1 MGDTNELMEFL
12 SASLGATLD
21 EIYQRLID
29 CDFTREDPG
38 LAMFVVA
45 LLNALGR
52 EGRGNRPTE
61 VVLMLA
67 FGESGTAERGR
78 NRLMRWRRG
87 EMSGHDLAREP
98 GLGEQ
103 RDHRLG
109 EMPLPVQPAQ
119 PLIGAKRQRDG
130 PGPSHSVDS
139 PTAAPPLK
147 RVRVSEIEIQTSE
160 TIETLEKKERDQSE
174 LCAKLQEYRAIARER
189 DEWKKKFEDLQVAYK
204 EDEIKHL
211 KELYM
216 AKVSQVSPEILASM
230 RSSEGSN
237 DTRPRTTAQELC
249 ASRGPEVL
257 DLRASRRPEAPQQTR
272 PSASSQRL
280 TIPDPSDTYL
290 APQFQESFN
299 QVARAAMD
307 EINRGTKRTLARIVP
322 SQRRD
327 HSSNSSERATRTIAC
342 SAPGGVFEKSRVVDI
357 RKNLMA
363 RHQFTQ
369 VPAEHPR
376 ACLND
381 MSWNPATNDQVI
393 PPGSRHLIIGDSLV
407 RDLNEIFVYG
417 QTTILSFGGAS
428 VAQVIKMMEFQSG
441 DHLDTLIIMLG
452 TNDVSRAPVTPEN
465 KWEPLL
471 VCLLNELK
479 EKYRPKLVILCTIP
493 PNPLVGTIAA
503 DFMNGNVT
511 RWNEMTRSLVRN
523 NPGELRLLDLENM
536 LRMTDHIALTKD
548 GVHFNTQR
556 GRHWINDVFQTQ
568 LREAEQ
574 ESRATG
580 SLARTNS
587 TGGSR
592 IRAAVPESLAN
603 RLGPLATETVGAVTV
618 APSSN
623 VRDRLGTAPPPRP
636 QSIGSRLGR
645 SVEQN
650 NRNNSQTASRRND
663 SPATTNPAST
673 AGPSAST
680 VPAEGIESGSR
691 LLWNRS
697 DPSHWG
703 QYKADMSAKLNMN
716 TLTCREDAMR
726 MTGGESPT
734 VSRLYRIP
742 GVDWLLA
749 EQEKFSSSTS
759 LRHVDLDGLPHDNT
773 FGPLNTRSLTD
784 VRDRTRERT
793 PPARKGKFQTENK
806 PNNKHHKMYRQFA
819 KPPGQ
824 TPGEYSRDYPR
835 TTTVVGDDKRYG
847 NLKAP
852 IGDGLFAAYDPLD
865 MKAAQYQI
873 VAGSDYLYTPRS
885 LFWPDVIF
893 LTAPKLDWGQAIGMM
908 ISVRRVVSMEPQV
921 IVVAGSNDHL
931 QSRGLL
937 SRLTD
942 GSIPSKEVIGEAIM
956 TLLSA
961 MAEVEAAARQRF
973 TMNVVKVVFVLSPG
987 YAALPEPLQFVY
999 TMVTTIAEGI
1009 FNVIIPAPNRV
1020 VDPDNYYPSRSEL
1033 PAVWADISNAIQGLR
1048 DCSTTRLVL
1057 DEVLGLELS
1066 NFARLLKLRPG
1077 VDDDHLLVQQVA
1089 DDLWFRQMDHAEND
1103 QGRMIRKNMTS
1114 AEEDLMAMALRTKPH
1129 NNIWLYLS
1137 PRLCTLGEDAFEHAP
1152 AIIKEIHVYL
1162 KNLLNARELA
1172 GGKMLK
1178 LMQDV
1183 NTMSLDK
1190 FQADVLATK
1199 AQYERSDAILG
1210 GMGVGWTPSFLS
1222 TCYPKA
1228 SRNLIASFVKDIRK
1242 LSIGLVLAL
1251 YVTFGHENFV
1261 KGPANLFTQALA
1273 DLRLDGLLT
1282 LIAMTYGRL
1291 GDLLVLLRYP
1301 EKLQGPS
1308 REFNAQLETA
1318 SLKKMKDWRTLLL
1331 QYLLQQNRS
1340 VMGEDKVATN
1350 AGECKQ
1356 YCGMP
1361 LLTDLAVMMR
1371 IDPLALV
1378 HGLREFVRERT
1389 PPARKGK
1396 FQTEN
1401 KPNNK
1406 HHKMYRQFAKPPGQ
1420 TPGEYSRDYPRT
1432 TTVVGDDK
1440 RYGNLKAPIGDGLFA
1455 AYDPLDMKAAKYQIV
1470 AGSDYLYTPRSLF
1483 WPDVIFLTAPKLD
1496 WGQAIGM
1503 MISVRRVVSME
1514 PQVIVVA
1521 GSNDHLQSRGLLS
1534 RLTDGS
1540 IPSKEVIG
1548 EAIMTLLSAM
1558 AEVEAAARQRFTMN
1572 VVKVVFVLSPGYA
1585 ALPEPLQFVYTMVTT
1600 IAEGIFNVIIPA
1612 PNRVVDPD
1620 NYYPSRSELPAVWAD
1635 ISNAIQGLRDCS
1647 TTRLVLDEVLGLEL
1661 SNFARLLKLRPGV
1674 DDDHLLVQQVADDLW
1689 FRQMDHAE
1697 NDQGRMIRK
1706 NMTSAEED
1714 LMAMALRTKP
1724 HNNIWLYLSPRLC
1737 TLGEDAFEHAPAI
1750 IKEIHVYLKN
1760 LLNARELAGGK
1771 MLKLMQDVNTMSLD
1785 KFQADVLATKAQY
1798 ERSDAILGGMGVG
1811 WTPSFLSTCYPKA
1824 SRNLIAS
1831 FVKDIRK
1838 LSIGLVLA
1846 LYVTFGHE
1854 NFVKGPANLFTQALA
1869 DLRLDGLLT
1878 LIAMTYG
1885 RLGDLLVL
1893 LRYPEKLQGP
1903 SREFNAQLETASLKK
1918 MKDWRTLLLQY
1929 LLQQN
1934 RSVMGE
1940 DKVATNAGECKQ
1952 YCGMPL
1958 LTDLA
1963 VMMRI
1968 DPLALVHGLREFVTV
1983 VYGPVMSFAFPDVQV
1998 KAYRNSVLYVN
2009 LVSVVDCSVLNW
2021 VEQSELRKLAS
2032 DDRLFGRIAEPG
2044 WVLMDFN
2051 NHFKCRMGREDLSHI
2066 QFNPKLWNLRPVVKD
2081 TGEAVGV
2088 PQLPGAYAHAKENQQ
2103 TWLPGS
2109 RPLPDQCPRYPPIR
2123 RMLLGVTSPIIAP
2136 RIGAARDAEK
2146 RMLKWSGGMEP
2157 RFISW
2162 NAAAA
2167 HTFDFSIPDAWSR
2180 KKIKALPSRRPEV
2193 SAETWNEV
2201 YSSAD
2206 DLSRLKWS
2214 GEAKVVMLEVAR
2226 ESRGGSYI
2234 TIEDLAPHGEE
2245 LVEFLVD
2252 DELFYHAGDMAVPAR
2267 PDSGMNARQ
2276 GPSEPKPRPDADDD
2290 ELMDQDDNDD
2300 GTGSKT
2306 EKPGETDLGALE
2318 RDLLEYRFS
2327 EDDDGEV
2334 DGSLLLM
2341 ASSSFMSPTK
2351 EASADLS
2358 PIDPISQAREC
2369 RSRDPQKL
2377 LHESPRRRKIEESM
2391 KISFLSTLPEEEWER
2406 YQMELEGKTG
2416 AIWSRVNFMEKSWD
2430 VIRLYGTQSIMKV
2443 GLNQPIMREVLEKIV
2458 SSMESDVLT
2467 ESVTEDS
2474 ADDQHVAKKL
2484 PVRRARKGL
2493 KRLKGKTGSRAMNPR
2508 VVKSR
2513 ASAVVTS
2520 LTSAGRSGESGQGDS
2535 ATLTGGEKEN
2545 LIPPM
2550 LLAGLTVT
2558 ATRSKKTARTLADT
2572 KLEMEIICQC
2582 GSGGLE
2588 DYRPSRINMA
2598 KLKLE
2603 GQLDVVEY
2611 SRITVPESV
2620 HMGDPAGGYVE
2631 MLKARNSARG
2641 HLMAWSEKRAMQE
2654 YLKGLTENSNFNR
2667 KEYGT
2672 VMSSEANEIGLE
2684 KPLEISWRVALQKYF
2699 DETMNAP
2706 ATVAAYLAHP
2716 CVRTDMQVRLAWC
2729 LMGIKK
2735 AEYEASNYLKSRE
2748 QELEL
2753 MEALRALISKDDS
2766 AIAWAKRKDA
2776 LCFVRFVV
2784 DRIPTPVLGECIKII
2799 RQKGVDCERNF
2810 LRALLEL
2817 YQDMPLTVPSK
2828 ESNDME
2834 NYRKLEEVKDIPT
2847 KK

>member
-257 DLRASRRPEAPQQTR
+257 DLRASKGPEAPQQTR
-272 PSASSQRL
+272 PSASSQRF

-307 EINRGTKRTLARIVP
+307 EINRGTERTLARIVP

-417 QTTILSFGGAS
+417 HTTILSFGGAS
-428 VAQVIKMMEFQSG
+428 VAQVIKMMEFQSE

-580 SLARTNS
+580 SLARANS

-592 IRAAVPESLAN
+592 IRATVPESLAN
-603 RLGPLATETVGAVTV
+603 RLGPLATETVGAATV

-673 AGPSAST
+673 AGPSTST

-703 QYKADMSAKLNMN
+703 QYKTDMSAKLNMN

-793 PPARKGKFQTENK
+793 PPVRKGKFQTEDK
-806 PNNKHHKMYRQFA
+806 PNNEHHKMYRQFA

-865 MKAAQYQI
+865 MKAAKYLV

-942 GSIPSKEVIGEAIM
+942 GSIPSNEVIGEAIM

-961 MAEVEAAARQRF
+961 MTEVEAAARQRF
-973 TMNVVKVVFVLSPG
+973 TMNVVKVIFVLSPG

-1089 DDLWFRQMDHAEND
+1089 DDLWFRQMD
-1103 QGRMIRKNMTS
+1103 
-1114 AEEDLMAMALRTKPH
+1114 
-1129 NNIWLYLS
+1129 
-1137 PRLCTLGEDAFEHAP
+1137 
-1152 AIIKEIHVYL
+1152 
-1162 KNLLNARELA
+1162 
-1172 GGKMLK
+1172 
-1178 LMQDV
+1178 
-1183 NTMSLDK
+1183 
-1190 FQADVLATK
+1190 
-1199 AQYERSDAILG
+1199 
-1210 GMGVGWTPSFLS
+1210 
-1222 TCYPKA
+1222 
-1228 SRNLIASFVKDIRK
+1228 
-1242 LSIGLVLAL
+1242 
-1251 YVTFGHENFV
+1251 
-1261 KGPANLFTQALA
+1261 
-1273 DLRLDGLLT
+1273 
-1282 LIAMTYGRL
+1282 
-1291 GDLLVLLRYP
+1291 
-1301 EKLQGPS
+1301 
-1308 REFNAQLETA
+1308 
-1318 SLKKMKDWRTLLL
+1318 
-1331 QYLLQQNRS
+1331 
-1340 VMGEDKVATN
+1340 
-1350 AGECKQ
+1350 
-1356 YCGMP
+1356 
-1361 LLTDLAVMMR
+1361 
-1371 IDPLALV
+1371 
-1378 HGLREFVRERT
+1378 
-1389 PPARKGK
+1389 
-1396 FQTEN
+1396 
-1401 KPNNK
+1401 
-1406 HHKMYRQFAKPPGQ
+1406 
-1420 TPGEYSRDYPRT
+1420 
-1432 TTVVGDDK
+1432 
-1440 RYGNLKAPIGDGLFA
+1440 
-1455 AYDPLDMKAAKYQIV
+1455 
-1470 AGSDYLYTPRSLF
+1470 
-1483 WPDVIFLTAPKLD
+1483 
-1496 WGQAIGM
+1496 
-1503 MISVRRVVSME
+1503 
-1514 PQVIVVA
+1514 
-1521 GSNDHLQSRGLLS
+1521 
-1534 RLTDGS
+1534 
-1540 IPSKEVIG
+1540 
-1548 EAIMTLLSAM
+1548 
-1558 AEVEAAARQRFTMN
+1558 
-1572 VVKVVFVLSPGYA
+1572 
-1585 ALPEPLQFVYTMVTT
+1585 
-1600 IAEGIFNVIIPA
+1600 
-1612 PNRVVDPD
+1612 
-1620 NYYPSRSELPAVWAD
+1620 
-1635 ISNAIQGLRDCS
+1635 
-1647 TTRLVLDEVLGLEL
+1647 
-1661 SNFARLLKLRPGV
+1661 
-1674 DDDHLLVQQVADDLW
+1674 
-1689 FRQMDHAE
+1689 
-1697 NDQGRMIRK
+1697 
-1706 NMTSAEED
+1706 
-1714 LMAMALRTKP
+1714 
-1724 HNNIWLYLSPRLC
+1724 
-1737 TLGEDAFEHAPAI
+1737 
-1750 IKEIHVYLKN
+1750 
-1760 LLNARELAGGK
+1760 
-1771 MLKLMQDVNTMSLD
+1771 
-1785 KFQADVLATKAQY
+1785 
-1798 ERSDAILGGMGVG
+1798 
-1811 WTPSFLSTCYPKA
+1811 
-1824 SRNLIAS
+1824 
-1831 FVKDIRK
+1831 
-1838 LSIGLVLA
+1838 
-1846 LYVTFGHE
+1846 
-1854 NFVKGPANLFTQALA
+1854 
-1869 DLRLDGLLT
+1869 
-1878 LIAMTYG
+1878 
-1885 RLGDLLVL
+1885 
-1893 LRYPEKLQGP
+1893 
-1903 SREFNAQLETASLKK
+1903 
-1918 MKDWRTLLLQY
+1918 
-1929 LLQQN
+1929 
-1934 RSVMGE
+1934 
-1940 DKVATNAGECKQ
+1940 
-1952 YCGMPL
+1952 
-1958 LTDLA
+1958 
-1963 VMMRI
+1963 
-1968 DPLALVHGLREFVTV
+1968 
-1983 VYGPVMSFAFPDVQV
+1983 
-1998 KAYRNSVLYVN
+1998 
-2009 LVSVVDCSVLNW
+2009 
-2021 VEQSELRKLAS
+2021 
-2032 DDRLFGRIAEPG
+2032 
-2044 WVLMDFN
+2044 
-2051 NHFKCRMGREDLSHI
+2051 
-2066 QFNPKLWNLRPVVKD
+2066 
-2081 TGEAVGV
+2081 
-2088 PQLPGAYAHAKENQQ
+2088 
-2103 TWLPGS
+2103 
-2109 RPLPDQCPRYPPIR
+2109 
-2123 RMLLGVTSPIIAP
+2123 
-2136 RIGAARDAEK
+2136 
-2146 RMLKWSGGMEP
+2146 
-2157 RFISW
+2157 
-2162 NAAAA
+2162 
-2167 HTFDFSIPDAWSR
+2167 
-2180 KKIKALPSRRPEV
+2180 
-2193 SAETWNEV
+2193 
-2201 YSSAD
+2201 
-2206 DLSRLKWS
+2206 
-2214 GEAKVVMLEVAR
+2214 
-2226 ESRGGSYI
+2226 
-2234 TIEDLAPHGEE
+2234 
-2245 LVEFLVD
+2245 
-2252 DELFYHAGDMAVPAR
+2252 
-2267 PDSGMNARQ
+2267 
-2276 GPSEPKPRPDADDD
+2276 
-2290 ELMDQDDNDD
+2290 
-2300 GTGSKT
+2300 
-2306 EKPGETDLGALE
+2306 
-2318 RDLLEYRFS
+2318 
-2327 EDDDGEV
+2327 
-2334 DGSLLLM
+2334 
-2341 ASSSFMSPTK
+2341 
-2351 EASADLS
+2351 
-2358 PIDPISQAREC
+2358 QAREC
-2369 RSRDPQKL
+2369 QSRDPQKL
-2377 LHESPRRRKIEESM
+2377 LYESPRRRKIEESM
-2391 KISFLSTLPEEEWER
+2391 KISFISTLPEEEWER

-2430 VIRLYGTQSIMKV
+2430 VIRRYGTQSIMKV

-2513 ASAVVTS
+2513 ANAVVNS

-2535 ATLTGGEKEN
+2535 TTLTGGEKEN

-2572 KLEMEIICQC
+2572 KLEMEVISQC

-2667 KEYGT
+2667 REYGT

-2684 KPLEISWRVALQKYF
+2684 KLLEISWRAALQKYF

-2716 CVRTDMQVRLAWC
+2716 CVRTDLQIRLAWC

-2735 AEYEASNYLKSRE
+2735 AEYEASNDSKSRE

-2834 NYRKLEEVKDIPT
+2834 SYRKLEEVRRYSNKELRVSRDLIEAARGQKEFATLGKLKSFQYVSGIPGMAYNPFVNEEAREAYFDYEQVTVLNFWVERIKEIGMLMVEQPKLGIILEERVVEPSIPELKGQVSFDCGSWDGPLKTSLVVMWELMKPSWCPHPNAGLIWDMTADIMLDRDDDASLHDLAMIQHLLAMRLT
-2847 KK
+2847 KKKSNPSTELSEEGTSSNWLKQGTCLAQHSGMEGHVCNLGHCLITLSEQHRQLARLYGRLSMSDKGAMELVADCHGVTDVNLITALGFCSMTSSIESLERLERAHELVTSLSVEIFPGALQTEQKIGGWREALENEMNLKDSEAYHRPTGSKYMVGSSSAPYCNSKYPTHMVVMDARTQQVLVDQLFSVPKCVRLARMSERSYDLLAKIFRAVPKRSEGELQDVVGEEFMRLNEGNVSEFEKQKASGALPTEFPTIEEKDDLHRILMEVEPLLGASGYRTRRNIVRTHGEYPCHCLAQTLWYPKRGNLILVWDVEELYSTGLPDQNQQVSIVVVSAMLAVRWLEANADTSEQETAVPTPEQLSNVKMSRELDLFRTTCKVLRIPKAIERIWSRQRLMPWFRAVMTSWMYERAKRHMSRNTEAYQSFQLDIGPGAYKRAFLTHRNAVTTAVKRVAGTPCVTEDEKKEVLRADLERNVSLCLHNSFCRNREQKVNVDLLPCCKPRLLEQEGWGTARNSLDMLEKVLEDSDAEHQDGEVME